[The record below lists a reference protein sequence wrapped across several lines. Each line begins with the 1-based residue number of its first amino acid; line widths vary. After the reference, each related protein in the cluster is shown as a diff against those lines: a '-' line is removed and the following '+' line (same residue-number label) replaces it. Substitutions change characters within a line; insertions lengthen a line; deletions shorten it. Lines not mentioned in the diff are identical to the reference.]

1 MKADK
6 FFYILLLAFFAFNSC
21 KQENVDANPQPNP
34 NPPITNP
41 VTIDE
46 TGLVVFSPSLPAADD
61 NITITF
67 DASKGNAGLL
77 GATEVYIY
85 TGVITDKST
94 SPADWKFVKSPSFSV
109 ADPAA
114 KMTSLGSNKFQFK
127 LTPSSFYNVPA
138 TDKILKLVMV
148 FRTADGSRAGR
159 NTDNSD
165 IYIPI
170 YEKGKL
176 EVRFTSPEFQP
187 LYTPVPLVNIQNIGQ
202 ELTVG
207 ATSSKSASLTLSL
220 NGENFA
226 TATNK
231 NAIAGIAKIKATGQQ
246 TVKVT
251 ATDGG
256 TTTEASFKFTINGE
270 VQTATLPANAKDGVT
285 FINNGTSVIFNLY
298 APAKDFAYVI
308 GDFNDWETTTTAFM
322 KRTPDGNNWW
332 VQIDNIDPNKEY
344 AYQYFVNGTLRIA
357 DPYAE
362 KLLDPNNDN
371 FISGVTYPNL
381 KAYPSGKTSGIV
393 STFQSG
399 APAYNWQ
406 MASFTRPEK
415 KDLIIYELHLRDFL
429 TAHDYKT
436 LRDTLNYLSN
446 LGINAIELMPVTE
459 FEGNSSWG
467 YNVSFYFAPDK
478 YYGSKN
484 LLKAVIDESHK
495 RGIAIILDMVLNH
508 SFGQSPMVQLYF
520 DQASGKPAA
529 NNPWFNVD
537 AKHPY
542 NVGYD
547 FNHESAATKYFSKK
561 VMEYWMKE
569 YKVDGF
575 RFDLSKGFTQ
585 NNTGTSDA
593 GVAAWG
599 AYDAGRIAIWKQYND
614 FIKSID
620 NNFYVIL
627 EHFAEDRE
635 EKELA
640 AEGMMLWNNMNYN
653 FNEATMGYVSNSN
666 LSRAFYDS
674 HGFTEP
680 NLVTYM
686 ESHDEERLMFKNLQY
701 GNSNGGYSVKNMA
714 TALKRQEM
722 AAAFLMFVPGP
733 KMIWQFGELGY
744 DVSIDENGRT
754 GEKPIRWQ
762 YNTDVQRKTLY
773 NTYAG
778 FISMRK
784 NNDVFSSTNYQYNVS
799 GAVKFIKYSS
809 AAQNVVVIGN
819 FDVVSQTANV
829 SFPQNGTWY
838 DKATGQTIN
847 VSGNYNAV
855 LAPGEYHIFSTSPLL

>member
-1 MKADK
+1 MKAER
-6 FFYILLLAFFAFNSC
+6 FFYILLLGFFAFNSC
-21 KQENVDANPQPNP
+21 KQENVDANPANP

-41 VTIDE
+41 VTIEE
-46 TGLVVFSPSLPAADD
+46 TGLVVFSPALPAADD

-67 DASKGNAGLL
+67 DASKGNAGLV
-77 GATEVYIY
+77 GASEVYIY

-94 SPADWKFVKSPSFSV
+94 SPSDWKFVKSPSFSV

-114 KMTSLGSNKFQFK
+114 KMTALGSNKLQFK
-127 LTPSSFYNVPA
+127 LTPSGFYNVPA

-159 NTDNSD
+159 NSDNSD

-176 EVRFTSPEFQP
+176 EVRFTAPEFQP
-187 LYTPVPLVNIQNIGQ
+187 LYTPTPLVNIQNIGQ

-207 ATSSKSASLTLSL
+207 ATASKNANLTLSL

-231 NAIAGIAKIKATGQQ
+231 NAIAGIAKIKTTGQQ
-246 TVKVT
+246 LIKVI

-256 TTTEASFKFTINGE
+256 ISTEASFKFTINGE
-270 VQTATLPANAKDGVT
+270 VQTAALPANAKDGVT

-332 VQIDNIDPNKEY
+332 IQIDNLDPSKEY

-362 KLLDPNNDN
+362 KVLDPNNDH
-371 FISGVTYPNL
+371 FISGATYPNI

-399 APAYNWQ
+399 APAYSWQ
-406 MASFTRPEK
+406 TNSFTRPEK
-415 KDLIIYELHLRDFL
+415 KDIIIYELQHRDFL
-429 TAHDYKT
+429 SAHDYKT
-436 LRDTLNYLSN
+436 LKDTLNYLSN
-446 LGINAIELMPVTE
+446 LGINAIELLPVTE

-495 RGIAIILDMVLNH
+495 RGIAIILDIVLNH

-520 DQASGKPAA
+520 DQATGKPAA
-529 NNPWFNVD
+529 NSPWFNQD
-537 AKHPY
+537 AKHPF

-561 VMEYWMKE
+561 VMEHWMKE

-599 AYDAGRIAIWKQYND
+599 AYDASRIAIWKQYND

-640 AEGMMLWNNMNYN
+640 AEGMLLWNNMNYN

-666 LSRAFYDS
+666 FSRAFYDV
-674 HGFTEP
+674 HGFTQP

-701 GNSNGGYSVKNMA
+701 GNSSGTYSVKNIA

-722 AAAFLMFVPGP
+722 AAAFLMSVPGP

-754 GEKPIRWQ
+754 GEKPIRWI
-762 YNTDVQRKTLY
+762 YNTDVQRKALY
-773 NTYAG
+773 NAYAG

-784 NNDVFSSTNYQYNVS
+784 NNDVFNSGNYQYNVS
-799 GAVKFIKYSS
+799 GAVKFVKYSS
-809 AAQNVVVIGN
+809 ATQNVIVLGN
-819 FDVVSQTANV
+819 FDVVSQTANI

-838 DKATGQTIN
+838 DKASGQTIA